1 MKSASKILLCL
12 LLPVISFGQRVE
24 YAQFNEYFLDAY
36 AKAYEQPGEKYIDVL
51 EAAAKKSFAIENPH
65 YLNVLKEIKAQ
76 KRITDGWTA
85 LDTLIRWTFADLKK
99 TLTLNEHPQLA
110 LLKTYN
116 EAACGCT
123 GKKIKPTDRYEK
135 FTAALEQCDDELRD
149 NKSFIDKIT
158 KLGSHEAILGVPE
171 MQQLFLMYMYNN
183 CIAVYA
189 HVDANIRHTIVQ
201 PQYMDALLTVKIQE
215 AEELFKLYG
224 AKQYE
229 SLAALFP
236 DYKKYT
242 KELEQADELLTT
254 EITWTSTLSARALNN
269 KPGLTLTLFK
279 GNTKVGV
286 LYLSLAAYEAD
297 AVFTGLVVNPK

>member
-1 MKSASKILLCL
+1 MKAAFKILLFL
-12 LLPVISFGQRVE
+12 LFPVIAFGQNAE
-24 YAQFNEYFLDAY
+24 YVQFKEYFLDAY
-36 AKAYEQPGEKYIDVL
+36 AKAHEQAGKNYTEVL
-51 EAAAKKSFAIENPH
+51 EAAAKNSFSVENPN

-76 KRITDGWTA
+76 KRVDGWTA
-85 LDTLIRWTFADLKK
+85 LDTLIKWTFADLRK
-99 TLTLNEHPQLA
+99 TITLDEHPQLS
-110 LLKTYN
+110 LLKAYN
-116 EAACGCT
+116 EAMCGCT

-215 AEELFKLYG
+215 AEELFKLY
-224 AKQYE
+224 ASKQYE
-229 SLAALFP
+229 SLSALFP

-242 KELEQADELLTT
+242 KELEQADELLTP

-269 KPGLTLTLFK
+269 KPGLTITLFK

-297 AVFTGLVVNPK
+297 AVFTGLVINPK

>member
-1 MKSASKILLCL
+1 MKTASKILLCL

-24 YAQFNEYFLDAY
+24 YAQFKEYFLDAY
-36 AKAYEQPGEKYIDVL
+36 ATAHQQPVKNYTDVL
-51 EAAAKKSFAIENPH
+51 EAAAKKSFNVENPN
-65 YLNVLKEIKAQ
+65 YLNVLKEIKTQ

-85 LDTLIRWTFADLKK
+85 LDTLTKWIFADLRK

-123 GKKIKPTDRYEK
+123 GKKIKPTDKYEK

-149 NKSFIDKIT
+149 DKSFINKIK
-158 KLGSHEAILGVPE
+158 KLAGHEEILNVAE
-171 MQQLFLMYMYNN
+171 MKQLLLMYMYNN

-215 AEELFKLYG
+215 AEDLFKLY
-224 AKQYE
+224 ASKQYE
-229 SLAALFP
+229 SLAVLFP
-236 DYKKYT
+236 GYKKFT
-242 KELEQADELLTT
+242 KELEQADELLTP
-254 EITWTSTLSARALNN
+254 EITWTSTLSARAQNN
-269 KPGLTLTLFK
+269 KPGLTLTLFN
-279 GNTKVGV
+279 GNKKVGV

-297 AVFTGLVVNPK
+297 AVFTGLVINPK